1 MMDFRQQA
9 DELLEQ
15 WELCKNARPKN
26 NTVDIQILKDSCK
39 QWANYLYTQKQWG
52 DDRELAE
59 ACHQLE
65 PRLTQLRQQVI
76 IEILKHGT
84 I

>member
-1 MMDFRQQA
+1 MTFFQRKA
-9 DELLEQ
+9 DELLQE
-15 WELCKNARPKN
+15 WDLCKHARPKSN
-26 NTVDIQILKDSCK
+26 AVDIQILKDSCK

-52 DDRELAE
+52 NELELVE
-59 ACHQLE
+59 ACYQLE
-65 PRLTQLRQQVI
+65 PRLKDLREQVI

>member
-1 MMDFRQQA
+1 MIDFQQRA
-9 DELLEQ
+9 EELLEE
-15 WELCKNARPKN
+15 WDLCKNARPKQN
-26 NTVDIQILKDSCK
+26 AVDIQILKDTCK
-39 QWANYLYTQKQWG
+39 QWANYLHTQRQWG
-52 DDRELAE
+52 SETELAE

-65 PRLTQLRQQVI
+65 PRLKQLREQVI